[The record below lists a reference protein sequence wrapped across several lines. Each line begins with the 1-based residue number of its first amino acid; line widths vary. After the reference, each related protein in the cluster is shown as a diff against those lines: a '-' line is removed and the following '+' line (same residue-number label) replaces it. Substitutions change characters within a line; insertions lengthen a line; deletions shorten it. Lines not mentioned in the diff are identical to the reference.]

1 MPSISTL
8 ACHEMAALQP
18 SKGEASGQDLMKAKS
33 SFEFG
38 DIHDSLR
45 GAHDSTKPFPPSRFA
60 VIHADALSRSLCILL

>member
-38 DIHDSLR
+38 DIHDSPTGR
-45 GAHDSTKPFPPSRFA
+45 A
-60 VIHADALSRSLCILL
+60 